1 MTKENLVNLVKQ
13 KEAKIIQIRR
23 DLHQIPELELSLPK
37 TVDYVCKQLDVMQ
50 IPYHK
55 LVNGNAI
62 VALIEGK
69 EKGKCIAIRA
79 DMDALPIKENTGLSF
94 SSKHDG
100 CMHACGHDGHMAMA
114 LGACM
119 VLKKLSSE
127 FKGCVKILFQPGEEY
142 PGGALPMIEEGCME
156 NPKVDAVI
164 GLHAGYIYPGVEK
177 GKIGACKG
185 PFFAAADKF
194 KIIVTGYGAHGAYPH
209 LSVDPVPI
217 ACEIVS
223 GLQKIIS
230 RELPPTSRALI
241 SVGQIHGGSAF
252 NIIPD
257 EVFIEGTVRVTD
269 ENERNFIAKR
279 IEEIASGI
287 SKSYRAEAKTVYD
300 FRYPVLINNEDFTEF
315 FIESTKEILGE
326 DSIHEISVPTMAGED
341 MAYFLQKAP
350 GTFFVLS
357 NPIIQKDGS
366 IYPHHS
372 DKFDMDESLFYK
384 GTSAVLAAVLKYL
397 NLGGLK

>member
-1 MTKENLVNLVKQ
+1 MSKYNIIDLVKQ

-37 TVDYVCKQLDVMQ
+37 TVSYVCKQLDELQ

-55 LVNGNAI
+55 LVDGNAI

-94 SSKHDG
+94 ASKHEG
-100 CMHACGHDGHMAMA
+100 CMHACGHDGHTAMA

-119 VLKKLSSE
+119 VLKELSSE
-127 FKGCVKILFQPGEEY
+127 FKGCVKILFQPGEEF

-164 GLHAGYIYPGVEK
+164 GLHEGYIYPGVEK
-177 GKIGACKG
+177 GKIGVCSGA
-185 PFFAAADKF
+185 FFASMDHFHITVRGK
-194 KIIVTGYGAHGAYPH
+194 GAHGAYPH
-209 LSVDPVPI
+209 LSVDPIPI
-217 ACEIVS
+217 TCEIVS

-230 RELPPTSRALI
+230 RELPPTARALI
-241 SVGQIHGGSAF
+241 TVGQIHGGTAF
-252 NIIPD
+252 NVIPD
-257 EVFIEGTVRVTD
+257 EVFIEGTVRSTD
-269 ENERNFIAKR
+269 ESERSFIAKR
-279 IEEIASGI
+279 IEDIASDI
-287 SKSYRAEAKTVYD
+287 AKSYRAEAKIVYE
-300 FRYPVLINNEDFTEF
+300 FKYPVLINDEDFTTF
-315 FIESTKEILGE
+315 FVKNTKELFGD
-326 DSIHEISVPTMAGED
+326 DSIHEISVPTMGGED
-341 MAYFLQKAP
+341 MAYFLQKAQ

-357 NPIIQKDGS
+357 NPIIHDGGK

-372 DKFDMDESLFYK
+372 DRFDIDESLFYK
-384 GTSAVLAAVLKYL
+384 GTSAVLATVLKYL
-397 NLGGLK
+397 DLGGLK

>member
-1 MTKENLVNLVKQ
+1 MYNIIDLVKQ

-23 DLHQIPELELSLPK
+23 DLHQIPELQLSLPK
-37 TVDYVCKQLDVMQ
+37 TVDYVCRQLDALQ

-55 LVNGNAI
+55 LVDGNAI

-94 SSKHDG
+94 SSKHEG

-119 VLKKLSSE
+119 VLKELSSE
-127 FKGCVKILFQPGEEY
+127 FKGCVKILFQPGEEF

-164 GLHAGYIYPGVEK
+164 GLHAGYIYPGLER
-177 GKIGACKG
+177 GKLGACCG
-185 PFFAAADKF
+185 AFFAAADKF
-194 KIIVTGYGAHGAYPH
+194 NITVKGKGAHGAYPH
-209 LSVDPVPI
+209 LSVDPIPI

-230 RELPPTSRALI
+230 RELPPTSNALI
-241 SVGQIHGGSAF
+241 SVCQIHSGTSY

-269 ENERNFIAKR
+269 ENVRKFTAKR
-279 IEEIASGI
+279 MAEIASGI
-287 SKSYRAEAKTVYD
+287 AESYRAEAKTDYD
-300 FRYPVLINNEDFTEF
+300 FKYPVLVNDKAFTEF
-315 FIESTKEILGE
+315 FVKNTKEILGE
-326 DSIHEISVPTMAGED
+326 DSIEEITIPTMGAED

-350 GTFFVLS
+350 GTFFLLS
-357 NPIIQKDGS
+357 NPVIHEVGT
-366 IYPHHS
+366 IYPNHS
-372 DKFDMDESLFYK
+372 DKFGMDESLFYK
-384 GTSAVLAAVLKYL
+384 GTSAVLATVLKYL
-397 NLGGLK
+397 DLGGLK